1 MEKDKISAILR
12 KRIQEMGFTQEDF
25 AEKTGISFSTLKKYL
40 KEDNPTP
47 YSYEML
53 IKFAEALNCSYDYLL
68 GYSES
73 TKREYH
79 DAKEKT
85 GLSEESIEMLESL
98 VKMHNSESDLLL
110 RTLDDVIK
118 NSKIIGYTAL
128 YISSTKPVKKGI
140 SSIINTAI
148 KGTELEPFSEV
159 VSQNYETIYLMQIAS
174 ELKDVKNRLT
184 EDVTEGMKKEIE
196 GALTKLEALPSP
208 TQSH

>member
-73 TKREYH
+73 TKRVYH

-85 GLSEESIEMLESL
+85 GLSEESIEKLEEL
-98 VKMHNSESDLLL
+98 VKKKTLDSELLL
-110 RTLDDVIK
+110 KVLDEIIK
-118 NSKIIGYTAL
+118 NSALIDYTAL
-128 YISSTKPVKKGI
+128 YISASKPIRKGI
-140 SSIINTAI
+140 GAIMNTAI
-148 KGTELEPFSEV
+148 KGTDLEGFNDV
-159 VSQNYETIYLMQIAS
+159 VEQNFETIYLMQISA
-174 ELKDVKNRLT
+174 ELRSIRERLSG
-184 EDVTEGMKKEIE
+184 DVTEELKKEVK